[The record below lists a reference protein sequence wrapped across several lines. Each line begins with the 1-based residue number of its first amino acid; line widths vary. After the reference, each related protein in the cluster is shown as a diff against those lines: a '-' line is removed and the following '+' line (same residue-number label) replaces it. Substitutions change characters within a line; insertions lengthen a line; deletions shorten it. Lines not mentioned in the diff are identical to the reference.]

1 MMGLCVKGKID
12 WYGCPLI
19 YSSPRL
25 YLGNMMHPLVT
36 HKKRPK
42 VYPACIK
49 KVSQC
54 LLNDYAKVLFAN
66 LVATRYQYVA
76 AEKL

>member
-36 HKKRPK
+36 HKKRPE

-49 KVSQC
+49 KGQS
-54 LLNDYAKVLFAN
+54 VLTERLREGSF
-66 LVATRYQYVA
+66 R
-76 AEKL
+76 